1 MQLRPL
7 RARLTAGQAEL
18 ILADANHF
26 LDLCP
31 YSVVATD
38 LGGRQRQAI
47 GGVVLLA
54 VSDNAHFQPP
64 AQSADLRPIW
74 VAPMVTER
82 RPVEPAIFLEAAHE
96 VPSIVTN
103 PLQQRFR
110 RIPGVKEH
118 ILRVTMQAIP
128 SIAEQLQ
135 CEVVL
140 RGPPLRQRRRPSGI
154 RPTPS
159 VHTSRTS
166 EKP

>member
-1 MQLRPL
+1 VIWGVCRLQTPHYIFRGLRSASQPLQSREHQGATLATKPPLEFVDTEGLFMPFPLQHTKRHQAAGEVMQLRPL

-26 LDLCP
+26 L
-31 YSVVATD
+31 
-38 LGGRQRQAI
+38 
-47 GGVVLLA
+47 
-54 VSDNAHFQPP
+54 
-64 AQSADLRPIW
+64 
-74 VAPMVTER
+74 
-82 RPVEPAIFLEAAHE
+82 
-96 VPSIVTN
+96 
-103 PLQQRFR
+103 
-110 RIPGVKEH
+110 
-118 ILRVTMQAIP
+118 LRVTMQAIP